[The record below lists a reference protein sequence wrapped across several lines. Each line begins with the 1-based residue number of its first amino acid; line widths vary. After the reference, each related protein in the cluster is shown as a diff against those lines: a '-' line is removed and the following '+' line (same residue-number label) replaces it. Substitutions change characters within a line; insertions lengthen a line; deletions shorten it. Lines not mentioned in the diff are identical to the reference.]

1 MARSF
6 SPLKRMLFQCIFW
19 HLRKG
24 VKNDFMLLGVLVCFF
39 FQVVPPLTFLNYWC
53 LPQTVFLQHFN
64 ICKSLCHRC
73 AAVPVMASSCPQ
85 LFDFLKNLFS
95 WDRIHSTPH
104 TELAYLPSLC
114 FSVPNCLYPFSCCCS
129 PLLVVCQASL
139 CRLCCNHLSSCLT
152 FYPLFVLWTTRVTAV
167 ANQPSFGILFGVFI
181 TYFTE
186 GAVWKM
192 ESFKAL
198 VFFCVICKAEQL
210 NSLYRILCQNDKIL
224 QVFEVEFIQ
233 KYQIKLLLKWSV
245 LLLLTY
251 SRCFRTI

>member
-95 WDRIHSTPH
+95 WDRINSTPH

-129 PLLVVCQASL
+129 PLLVVCAASVVTTCQVVSLSTCCLSYEPRESLLWPTNQALGFCLGFSSL
-139 CRLCCNHLSSCLT
+139 ILQKVQCGRWSRSKPSFSFVLSVKLSS
-152 FYPLFVLWTTRVTAV
+152 W
-167 ANQPSFGILFGVFI
+167 
-181 TYFTE
+181 
-186 GAVWKM
+186 
-192 ESFKAL
+192 
-198 VFFCVICKAEQL
+198 
-210 NSLYRILCQNDKIL
+210 ILCIEFSVRMTKYLL